1 METEEKSGS
10 DELPSEKEKLLDKQ
24 LLQSVMESSAK
35 DQTIRDLRNQL
46 EAKKT
51 DPAILKILENSQKS
65 SEMTN
70 TLLAQLLKQNNEK
83 QQTTTEKVA
92 SGVAKT
98 VLPTAGVATAVPLA
112 MRFIPPQQPSMFNVN
127 DAVAKLAAQGVK
139 LAPSVLENA
148 TQAVANNTL
157 PQVVDAAENVTGG

>member
-1 METEEKSGS
+1 MQA
-10 DELPSEKEKLLDKQ
+10 LF
-24 LLQSVMESSAK
+24 A
-35 DQTIRDLRNQL
+35 
-46 EAKKT
+46 
-51 DPAILKILENSQKS
+51 KILNQQSENK
-65 SEMTN
+65 T
-70 TLLAQLLKQNNEK
+70 
-83 QQTTTEKVA
+83 TTTEKVA

-112 MRFIPPQQPSMFNVN
+112 MRFIPPQQPSMFN

-139 LAPSVLENA
+139 LAPGVLENA